1 MLTFFRKIRKA
12 LLDSGSLRKPASPA
26 GRYLVYAIGEIALVV
41 IGILIALQINNW
53 NEWRKDRIKERA
65 VMEDILN
72 NLIRNNEISRNSLQM
87 LNEFDQSTE
96 IVLSALRN
104 RNPYSDTLNSHFFHS
119 TRTGGLLFPLSS
131 QGYESLK
138 NAGFDILQSEYLK
151 DEVLDLFEV
160 TYKTI
165 KEKTQ
170 WSMDMAVQYDEYFHT
185 IFTAE
190 RRDEYIPIDYDNL
203 LNDQRYL
210 GLLVNIKEM
219 LRSWY
224 RIDVIE
230 ALDESEGLVQLIQDE
245 LGE

>member
-1 MLTFFRKIRKA
+1 MLTYLRKIRRS
-12 LLDSGSLRKPASPA
+12 LIESGATRK
-26 GRYLVYAIGEIALVV
+26 YVLYAIGEIALVV
-41 IGILIALQINNW
+41 TGILIALQINNW
-53 NEWRKDRIKERA
+53 NEWRKDREQEKA
-65 VMEDILN
+65 VMEDISN
-72 NLIRNNEISRNSLQM
+72 NLIRNNEIIRNSLQM

-96 IVLSALRN
+96 IVLSTLRN
-104 RNPYSDTLNSHFFHS
+104 RRPYSDTLNSHFFQS

-138 NAGFDILQSEYLK
+138 NAGFDILQSEHLK
-151 DEVLDLFEV
+151 DHVLDLFEV

-185 IFTAE
+185 IFTADQ
-190 RRDEYIPIDYDNL
+190 RDEYIPIEYGNL
-203 LNDQRYL
+203 PNDQRYL

-224 RIDVIE
+224 KVDVIK
-230 ALDESEGLVQLIQDE
+230 ALDESEGLVQLIEDE
-245 LGE
+245 LGK